1 MDIETTYKQ
10 AIDHRAAAHEH
21 FLALERNAPTDPSG
35 IVQLQLAKIEWD
47 AAQYRAE
54 GLRSLC
60 QLDRIA
66 NLDHPTA
73 ADLAKAFGIYVENLD
88 EIHADLF
95 EAMVKKFAVDRGGEY
110 LPKLASILAEVR
122 NLRQYHGTGMCS
134 WDTVSDIHAMVDGL
148 Q

>member
-10 AIDHRAAAHEH
+10 AIDSSDFAREA
-21 FLALERNAPTDPSG
+21 FLALERDAPTDPSG
-35 IVQLQLAKIEWD
+35 IVRLQLAKIEWD

-54 GLRSLC
+54 SLRGLC

-73 ADLAKAFGIYVENLD
+73 ADLSKAFGIYVENLD
-88 EIHADLF
+88 GIHADLF
-95 EAMVKKFAVDRGGEY
+95 EAMVKRFAIDRGGEY
-110 LPKLASILAEVR
+110 LPKLAVILAEVR
-122 NLRQYHGTGMCS
+122 NLRQYHGTGVVS
-134 WDTVSDIHAMVDGL
+134 WDTVSDIHSMIDGL